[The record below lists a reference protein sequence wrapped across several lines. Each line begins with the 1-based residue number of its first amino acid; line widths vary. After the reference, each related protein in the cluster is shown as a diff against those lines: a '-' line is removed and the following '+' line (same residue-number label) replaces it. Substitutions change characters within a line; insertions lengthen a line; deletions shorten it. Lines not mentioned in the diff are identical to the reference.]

1 MKITAVRVTPIA
13 IKDPALLN
21 AAGVHE
27 PYGLRS
33 IIEVVGANGMVGL
46 GETYGDAPVL
56 GLLTRAAPSLVGLS
70 AFDVNGMLA
79 RLQALAPKVNTGH
92 VEMEL
97 APGSLASKA
106 SVRQH

>member
-27 PYGLRS
+27 PFGLRS
-33 IIEVVGANGMVGL
+33 IIEVVGANGLVGL

-79 RLQALAPKVNTGH
+79 RLKALAPQVSTGH
-92 VEMEL
+92 V
-97 APGSLASKA
+97 
-106 SVRQH
+106 